1 MAHESARF
9 AADPTAFVARSM
21 STQMRSPLARARLR
35 RTYAALA
42 GVLWLLGIEV
52 LPNLHLALH
61 ERPHTHAPDGTVVI
75 VTFDRDAE
83 PHRHADGTMHSHDT
97 AGIERSARAAHSSP
111 RHRARSGTLAIEQAP
126 DTHVAAGLAHHA
138 TALHAAPPPVIDAIA
153 IDRIAIEARFG
164 ETGRAIVAVVT
175 TRDARGPPLARA
187 ITFA

>member
-1 MAHESARF
+1 
-9 AADPTAFVARSM
+9 
-21 STQMRSPLARARLR
+21 MRSPLARARLR

-75 VTFDRDAE
+75 VTFDRDVE
-83 PHRHADGTMHSHDT
+83 PHRHADGTMHSHEAT
-97 AGIERSARAAHSSP
+97 SAGIDRSP
-111 RHRARSGTLAIEQAP
+111 RHRSRSGVLAIDRAP

-138 TALHAAPPPVIDAIA
+138 TALHAAPPPIIDAIA
-153 IDRIAIEARFG
+153 IDRIATEARFG
-164 ETGRAIVAVVT
+164 ETGRDVVAVVT